1 MKFIKLNGGKNEMTK
16 AKRETGIIAPVNN
29 TLSLEARGLLAVM
42 LNDPC
47 SDYQSI
53 EHLCTTFQSD
63 NRSTVEKALSEL
75 CEKNYVFKLPTNIF
89 AVNKNKIHD
98 MQIIGIGR

>member
-1 MKFIKLNGGKNEMTK
+1 MTK

-47 SDYQSI
+47 SDYQS
-53 EHLCTTFQSD
+53 SD

-98 MQIIGIGR
+98 MQIIDIGR

>member
-1 MKFIKLNGGKNEMTK
+1 MTK

-47 SDYQSI
+47 SDYQLI

>member
-1 MKFIKLNGGKNEMTK
+1 MTK

-63 NRSTVEKALSEL
+63 NRSTVEKL
-75 CEKNYVFKLPTNIF
+75 CRNFVKKTMCSSCRQTFL
-89 AVNKNKIHD
+89 
-98 MQIIGIGR
+98 R